1 MDTATPAPP
10 LAPGAGT
17 GLLPLVGGI
26 LRSEAR
32 KLHTVRSTWWIL
44 LAGFTFTVATAALLG
59 ALLPAHLSIQQKTTI
74 DAVRV
79 SLGGLHLSQVTA
91 GLLGVLAITSEYGSG
106 MIRATLAAVPQRRL
120 LITAKAVILTA
131 AVAATSIAGCFAAY
145 LVFQALLP
153 AADPMRSTLAAPG
166 VARAVTGA
174 GLYLTVLALLGFGL
188 GTALRSSAAA
198 VAALFGLLFVPT
210 LLTALLPQAWQDRI
224 AGYLPMNAGDAV
236 YTTRPEAHMLAPWT
250 GLAVFTAYAAIALA
264 AGFTLITRRD
274 A

>member
-1 MDTATPAPP
+1 MNTATPAP
-10 LAPGAGT
+10 GAGA
-17 GLLPLVGGI
+17 GLLPLIGGI

-74 DAVRV
+74 DSVRV
-79 SLGGLHLSQVTA
+79 SLGGLHLSQITA
-91 GLLGVLAITSEYGSG
+91 GLLGVLAITSEYSSG

-120 LITAKAVILTA
+120 LLSAKVVILTA
-131 AVAATSIAGCFAAY
+131 ATAATAIAGCFAAY
-145 LVFQALLP
+145 LVFQAFLP
-153 AADPMRSTLAAPG
+153 AADPMRTTLAAPG

-210 LLTALLPQAWQDRI
+210 LLTALLPASWQDTLGR
-224 AGYLPMNAGDAV
+224 YLPMNAGDTI
-236 YTTRPEAHMLAPWT
+236 YTVRPEAHTLEPWT
-250 GLAVFTAYAAIALA
+250 GFGVFCLYAAA
-264 AGFTLITRRD
+264 ASPPGSC
-274 A
+274 

>member
-1 MDTATPAPP
+1 MNTATPAP
-10 LAPGAGT
+10 AAGT
-17 GLLPLVGGI
+17 GLLPLLHGI

-32 KLHTVRSTWWIL
+32 KLHTVRSTGWIL

-59 ALLPAHLSIQQKTTI
+59 ALLPAHLSTSQKTTI

-79 SLGGLHLSQVTA
+79 SLGGLHLSQITA
-91 GLLGVLAITSEYGSG
+91 GLLGVLTITSEYSSG

-120 LITAKAVILTA
+120 LLTAKAVILTA
-131 AVAATSIAGCFAAY
+131 AVAATAIAGCLAAY
-145 LVFQALLP
+145 LVFQAFLP
-153 AADPMRSTLAAPG
+153 AGDPMRTTLGAPG

-210 LLTALLPQAWQDRI
+210 LLPQAWQDRI
-224 AGYLPMNAGDAV
+224 AGYLPMNAGDAI
-236 YTTRPEAHMLAPWT
+236 YTTRPEAHMLSPWA
-250 GLAVFTAYAAIALA
+250 GLAVFAGYAAIALA

>member
-1 MDTATPAPP
+1 MNTATT
-10 LAPGAGT
+10 GAGT
-17 GLLPLVGGI
+17 GLLPLLRGI

-32 KLHTVRSTWWIL
+32 KLHTVRSTWWIQ
-44 LAGFTFTVATAALLG
+44 LAGLTFTVATAALLG

-79 SLGGLHLSQVTA
+79 SLGGLHLSQITA
-91 GLLGVLAITSEYGSG
+91 GFLGVLAITSEYSTG
-106 MIRATLAAVPQRRL
+106 MIRATLSAVPQRRL
-120 LITAKAVILTA
+120 LLTAKAVILTA
-131 AVAATSIAGCFAAY
+131 AVAATAIAGCLAAY
-145 LVFQALLP
+145 LVFQAFLP
-153 AADPMRSTLAAPG
+153 AADPMRSTLASPG

-210 LLTALLPQAWQDRI
+210 LLTDLLPQAWQDHI
-224 AGYLPMNAGDAV
+224 AGYLPMNAGDAI

-250 GLAVFTAYAAIALA
+250 GFAVFTAYAAVALTV
-264 AGFTLITRRD
+264 GFTVIARRD